1 MHSVLCVFHPLL
13 GSFSQLFTYVHLT
26 AKRDRV
32 NDLLGCSLTSFDVYL
47 LMCWLLLA
55 RVSVG
60 LIVYLLV
67 HAFIS
72 VRSFV
77 WLRSFV
83 CLFVCLFVRLLACLF
98 VSLLACSLVCL
109 IVFLCHVFVYF

>member
-1 MHSVLCVFHPLL
+1 M
-13 GSFSQLFTYVHLT
+13 
-26 AKRDRV
+26 
-32 NDLLGCSLTSFDVYL
+32 NDLLVCSLASFDVYL

-77 WLRSFV
+77 LYVGFIRLCVCSIV
-83 CLFVCLFVRLLACLF
+83 CLFACAFVCNSVLC
-98 VSLLACSLVCL
+98 VC
-109 IVFLCHVFVYF
+109 VF